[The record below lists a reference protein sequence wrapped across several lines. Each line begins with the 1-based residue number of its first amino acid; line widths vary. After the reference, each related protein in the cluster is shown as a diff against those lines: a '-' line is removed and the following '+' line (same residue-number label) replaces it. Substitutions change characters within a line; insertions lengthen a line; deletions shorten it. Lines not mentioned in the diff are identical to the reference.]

1 MDNLC
6 HTLLGAA
13 LGEAGLKS
21 RTRFGNATLMIA
33 ANLPD
38 VDVLA
43 FATTIPPVS
52 FRRGWTHGVLAQAL
66 LPIALTLVI
75 VALSRVWGGRRG
87 SGPAA
92 RAASLLALSYIGVLS
107 HVGLD
112 WLNNYGVRLLTPF
125 TWRWFYGDSV
135 FIIDP
140 WLWLVLGIG
149 VLRARRFSPR
159 AAQTALFVATIY
171 IGAMVGSAFAARAR
185 VLDQWEVERGA
196 RPHKLM
202 VGPVPV
208 DPFTKTVIAD
218 AGDRYITGGF
228 SWSSRRVHWDPQEV
242 LKNDD
247 HPAIPHAKEN
257 DRMRA
262 VLTWA
267 RFPYYELRRG
277 EGGTWVTL
285 RDLRFRARV
294 GSTTVFVPESR
305 AFRDG
310 SVTRSHVPAG

>member
-1 MDNLC
+1 
-6 HTLLGAA
+6 
-13 LGEAGLKS
+13 
-21 RTRFGNATLMIA
+21 MIA

-38 VDVLA
+38 VDVLV
-43 FATTIPPVS
+43 FATAIPPVS

-75 VALSRVWGGRRG
+75 VLLTRVGGGWRA
-87 SGPAA
+87 SSPAP

-149 VLRARRFSPR
+149 VLRARRLAPR
-159 AAQTALFVATIY
+159 AARTALLVATIY

-185 VLDQWEVERGA
+185 VLHQWQTERGA
-196 RPHKLM
+196 PPHQLM
-202 VGPVPV
+202 VGPVPA
-208 DPFTKTVIAD
+208 DPFTKTVIVD
-218 AGDRYITGGF
+218 AGDRYVTGTF
-228 SWSSRRVHWDPQEV
+228 SWSSRRVQWEPEEV
-242 LKNDD
+242 PKNDQR
-247 HPAIPHAKEN
+247 PAIRRAKEN
-257 DRMRA
+257 ERMRA
-262 VLTWA
+262 ILTWA
-267 RFPYYELRRG
+267 RFPYYELGRG
-277 EGGTWVTL
+277 EGGTRVTL

-294 GSTTVFVPESR
+294 GSTTVFVP
-305 AFRDG
+305 D
-310 SVTRSHVPAG
+310 